1 VTKPWTI
8 VAVWIISAAAI
19 ALYLVPLMTG
29 QNSDLLRAAA
39 VLLLIMSLLATGA
52 LPEYLTSLL
61 FFLLA
66 MALAIAPAAV
76 VFSGFASSS
85 LWLVFGGLIIVE
97 AVTGTGLGSRVASSL
112 LSRLTLTYT
121 RLIALAVLFSTVLAY

>member
-1 VTKPWTI
+1 M
-8 VAVWIISAAAI
+8 WIISAAAI

-76 VFSGFASSS
+76 VFSGFASSR
-85 LWLVFGGLIIVE
+85 LWLGFGGLIIVE

>member
-1 VTKPWTI
+1 M
-8 VAVWIISAAAI
+8 WIISAAAI

>member
-1 VTKPWTI
+1 
-8 VAVWIISAAAI
+8 VWIISAAAI